1 MNVLVTGGAGYIG
14 AVVSHELLKAGH
26 TVVVYDN
33 LSHGHRGAISP
44 ESEFIAGEIS
54 DKNKLARIFEGRQ
67 IEAVLH
73 FAALI
78 EAGES
83 MNSPEVYFRNNSA
96 SALSVLEAMLR
107 TGVRK
112 LVFSSTAALYGEPLA
127 VPILESAD
135 LRPMN
140 VYGESKLFVER
151 MLLWF
156 QKIHRFRYA
165 SLRYFNA
172 AGATSDIGE
181 DHRPESHLIPLIL
194 QAARGKR
201 KHIAIYGTD
210 YPTDDGTCVRDYI
223 HVLDLASAHLLALDA
238 LECHEQLIYN
248 LGNGRGFSVRQVIDV
263 ARRVTGQPIAV
274 IEEPR
279 RVGDPAVL
287 VASSDKIQ
295 EELGWRPRYQE
306 LDGIVESAWEWRRLH
321 PEGFGLTGFG
331 NAI

>member
-14 AVVSHELLKAGH
+14 AVVSYELLKAGH
-26 TVVVYDN
+26 KVVVYDN
-33 LSHGHRGAISP
+33 LSHGHRGAIP
-44 ESEFIAGEIS
+44 PAAEFIAGEIS
-54 DKNKLARIFEGRQ
+54 DGDKLAQIFQARN

-83 MNSPEVYFRNNSA
+83 MKVPEVYFRNNSA

-112 LVFSSTAALYGEPLA
+112 LVFSSTAALYGEPLV
-127 VPILESAD
+127 VPIPESAD
-135 LRPMN
+135 LRPTN
-140 VYGESKLFVER
+140 VYGESKLLVER
-151 MLLWF
+151 MLSWF
-156 QKIHRFRYA
+156 QKIHGFRYA

-181 DHRPESHLIPLIL
+181 DHHPESHLIPLIL
-194 QAARGKR
+194 QVASGKR
-201 KHIAIYGTD
+201 KHIAIYGSD
-210 YPTDDGTCVRDYI
+210 YPTADGTCVRDYI
-223 HVLDLASAHLLALDA
+223 HVLDLASAHLLAMDA
-238 LECHEQLIYN
+238 LERHQQLVYN

-279 RVGDPAVL
+279 RPGDPAVL

-295 EELGWRPRYQE
+295 QELGWGPHYPE
-306 LDGIVESAWEWRRLH
+306 LDSIVRSAWEWRRLH
-321 PEGFGLTGFG
+321 PEGYGP
-331 NAI
+331 I